1 MYGKSLNAWI
11 SLVLGLIKALLV
23 YMFPAF
29 EGLHGNIIFFVI
41 QYSQRKLFNEND
53 RQGEREH
60 TKLQLDFHS

>member
-11 SLVLGLIKALLV
+11 SLALGLIEALLFKT
-23 YMFPAF
+23 FPAF
-29 EGLHGNIIFFVI
+29 EGLHGNIKIFAI

-60 TKLQLDFHS
+60 TIDWFQYF